1 MKIWR
6 GFELVRENK
15 YDNTDCVYPYELDE
29 WSRVLGRYENYIS
42 LFETKIRG
50 CDYWYALR
58 PVDDTNKEL
67 KGVLSFTCDS
77 KDLEFSGEQLAELIN
92 NFADER
98 TDLRLIFKG
107 EVETD
112 DNRRS

>member
-6 GFELVRENK
+6 CFELVREDK
-15 YDNTDCVYPYELDE
+15 YDNTDDIYPYELDE
-29 WSRVLGRYENYIS
+29 WHRVLGRYENYIS

-92 NFADER
+92 NFANER
-98 TDLRLIFKG
+98 SDLKLIFKG
-107 EVETD
+107 EVEMD
-112 DNRRS
+112 E

>member
-6 GFELVRENK
+6 GFELVREDK
-15 YDNTDCVYPYELDE
+15 CDNTDNIYPYDISE
-29 WSRVLGRYENYIS
+29 WSRVLRRYEDYIS

-67 KGVLSFTCDS
+67 KGVLSFTCDQ
-77 KDLEFSGEQLAELIN
+77 KDLEFSGEQLTELIN

-98 TDLRLIFKG
+98 TDLTLIFKG
-107 EVETD
+107 EVEMD
-112 DNRRS
+112 E

>member
-6 GFELVRENK
+6 GFELVREDK
-15 YDNTDCVYPYELDE
+15 YDNTDDIYPYELTD
-29 WSRVLGRYENYIS
+29 WHLALGKYENYIS

-92 NFADER
+92 NFAGER
-98 TDLRLIFKG
+98 TDLTLIFKG
-107 EVETD
+107 EVEMD
-112 DNRRS
+112 E

>member
-6 GFELVRENK
+6 GFELIREKK
-15 YDNTDCVYPYELDE
+15 YDDIDDIYPYELTD
-29 WSRVLGRYENYIS
+29 WYHVLGRYENYIS
-42 LFETKIRG
+42 LFETKIQG

-92 NFADER
+92 NFAGER
-98 TDLRLIFKG
+98 TDLTLIFKG
-107 EVETD
+107 EVEMD
-112 DNRRS
+112 DN